1 MLGFLNKFFKFF
13 GYNVWCIWFIQLP
26 SITVPK
32 VPFFSN
38 LFSIFS
44 FQNLR
49 LFPSFEFS
57 YLDSKG
63 IVSRAI
69 IRLSMVKCPW
79 VPFVF
84 HHWSHIRFLSF
95 QFSFFIKE
103 SSCRVFQWLPDM
115 FSPFKIYSDCWDC
128 VLDVSIYFQIKN
140 SSKHSS
146 FFLSFSKSDIF
157 IHLSNKTNLEFTWS
171 ISTVL
176 FILVFLQIY
185 FSSSITLTRSLNK
198 FIC

>member
-1 MLGFLNKFFKFF
+1 
-13 GYNVWCIWFIQLP
+13 
-26 SITVPK
+26 
-32 VPFFSN
+32 
-38 LFSIFS
+38 
-44 FQNLR
+44 
-49 LFPSFEFS
+49 
-57 YLDSKG
+57 
-63 IVSRAI
+63 
-69 IRLSMVKCPW
+69 
-79 VPFVF
+79 
-84 HHWSHIRFLSF
+84 
-95 QFSFFIKE
+95 
-103 SSCRVFQWLPDM
+103 M

-185 FSSSITLTRSLNK
+185 FSSSIALMFDWAWALLTFFISQKLIILYWFIMVLCTLNRVNVPHSKLIHSIILSSSMAFSILMSLM
-198 FIC
+198 CLASSLTSSLQSL

>member
-1 MLGFLNKFFKFF
+1 VLGFLNKFFKFF

-57 YLDSKG
+57 YLDPKG

-95 QFSFFIKE
+95 QFDFFRKE
-103 SSCRVFQWLPDM
+103 SSWRVFQWLPDM

-128 VLDVSIYFQIKN
+128 VSILLMFPYI
-140 SSKHSS
+140 SKSKIAASILPS
-146 FFLSFSKSDIF
+146 FFHSARVI
-157 IHLSNKTNLEFTWS
+157 
-171 ISTVL
+171 
-176 FILVFLQIY
+176 
-185 FSSSITLTRSLNK
+185 FSSIWAIKQIWNLLDQSQQFYLFWCFFKYN
-198 FIC
+198 FHHQ